1 MKVKITR
8 ITPVYPGA
16 VFIQWDVTPDA
27 TVSGKFAFEVFRSGS
42 PGGEWVKI
50 ATVIDATNTLDD
62 MHAEE
67 HRDGAQLESITRSL
81 YYKVTCVD
89 PAGTFAE
96 SLPADLYGR
105 VPQDDKQTDQLG
117 PGVRLEKRKFLLR
130 RKIIRDQTITLRSLN
145 GVKIA
150 VLKRRHF
157 GTRCTYCFDPLT
169 KLNTASRCTKCFG
182 TGWVGGFYPPIF
194 TYARFAASGTQTSLA
209 VEGASDMN
217 QNGVTLLNYP
227 LVEEGDILVE
237 PETDVR
243 WRVAYA
249 NPTHLR
255 QLVVHQRITAV
266 ELPRS
271 SAEYKVVVEET

>member
-1 MKVKITR
+1 MFV
-8 ITPVYPGA
+8 
-16 VFIQWDVTPDA
+16 QWDLTPDA
-27 TVSGKFAFEVFRSGS
+27 AVSGTFAFDVYRSGS
-42 PGGEWVKI
+42 PGGEWVNI
-50 ATVIDATNTLDD
+50 ATVADATHLLDD

-67 HRDGAQLESITRSL
+67 DRDGAQLESVTRSL
-81 YYKVTCVD
+81 YYKVACTD
-89 PAGTFAE
+89 PSGTRVE
-96 SLPADLYGR
+96 SLATDLYGR
-105 VPQDDKQTDQLG
+105 VALDDKQTDQLQ
-117 PGVRLEKRKFLLR
+117 PGVRLENRKFLLR
-130 RKIIRDQTITLRSLN
+130 RKIIRDESIAMRSLN

-182 TGWVGGFYPPIF
+182 TGWVGGFYLPIF
-194 TYARFAASGTQTSLA
+194 TYARFGASGTQTSLA

-227 LVEEGDILVE
+227 LVEEGDVLVE

-243 WRVAYA
+243 WRVAFV
-249 NPTHLR
+249 NPTHMR
-255 QLVVHQRITAV
+255 QLVVHQRVTAI

-271 SAEYKVVVEET
+271 SAEYKVVLEET